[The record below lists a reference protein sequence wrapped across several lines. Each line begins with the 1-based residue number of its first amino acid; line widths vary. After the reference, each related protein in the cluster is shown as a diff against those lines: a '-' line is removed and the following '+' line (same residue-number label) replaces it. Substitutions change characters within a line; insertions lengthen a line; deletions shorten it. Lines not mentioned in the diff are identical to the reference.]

1 MLLPKTAASKTE
13 RFDSSYLRLR
23 ILKPTPEEA
32 LRDGNQLYERYSLH
46 LSHMPGLYVHNCAQV
61 CNETYL
67 YHLSHEE
74 LPPCVDCL

>member
-32 LRDGNQLYERYSLH
+32 LRDENQLYERYSLH
-46 LSHMPGLYVHNCAQV
+46 LSHMLGLYVHN
-61 CNETYL
+61 
-67 YHLSHEE
+67 
-74 LPPCVDCL
+74 